1 MWLLYVSCAWVAG
14 VFLGLKVSLPAVTI
28 FTGLIPF
35 LFIPLLPNSKKT
47 LMAAGFCLLAFLG
60 GSLRY
65 TSSLPQIDEHSLCS
79 YNDKGAAEIQGMVT
93 GEPDV
98 RSKSCLLKFSANE
111 ITVNGKRNEIS
122 GVALILVPRYP
133 SYQYGDVLQVTGE
146 LEAPQRFDDFDY
158 KSYLARQ
165 GIYSIIYYPRIEI
178 MDRGEGSKPLQWL
191 YSFREKLSASLART
205 LPEPQGS
212 LAQGILLGIRGNI
225 PHPLNQSFSRTGTAH
240 LLAISGLHIGIVI
253 AMVISFGILIFG
265 RQRSVYI
272 WLALIVT
279 WLYTLLT
286 GMRPPVMRAAIMG
299 SLFLTAGF
307 LGRQRSAITALAF
320 AAAVMV
326 GIDPQLL
333 WSVSF
338 QLSFLAMTGL
348 IILYPY
354 FHEAGRNITTTISGD
369 REVIASI
376 GNMVT
381 DSFAI
386 TLAAIVAVWPLIAY
400 NFNVVS
406 LVALTSTFFSLPAL
420 PAIIVT
426 SSLVAFTGLFAP
438 LAAQIIGWLAWL
450 FLSYLLLVVHGFD
463 ALPRSS
469 LEPMT
474 ITAWQVWVYYA
485 VLAAAISL
493 VSHRKRLGSFLSK
506 STSEANK
513 NG

>member
-14 VFLGLKVSLPAVTI
+14 IFLGSKVSLPPVAI
-28 FTGLIPF
+28 FSGLLPL
-35 LFIPLLPNSKKT
+35 LFIPLLRNNKKP
-47 LMAAGFCLLAFLG
+47 LVVAGLCILAFFG

-65 TSSLPQIDEHSLCS
+65 PSSLPQIDECPLCF
-79 YNDKGAAEIQGMVT
+79 YNNKGTVEIQGIIA

-98 RSKSCLLKFSANE
+98 RSKCCLLEFSAKE
-111 ITVNGKRNEIS
+111 IIINSTKKELS
-122 GVALILVPRYP
+122 GAALIQVSRYP
-133 SYQYGDVLQVTGE
+133 AYRYGDVLKVTGE
-146 LEAPQRFDDFDY
+146 LETPAPFDGFDY
-158 KSYLARQ
+158 KSYLAQQ
-165 GIYSIIYYPRIEI
+165 GNYSVIYYPEIEVI
-178 MDRGEGSKPLQWL
+178 DTGQGLKPLQWL
-191 YSFREKLSASLART
+191 YSFRESLSASLARA

-212 LAQGILLGIRGNI
+212 LAQGILLGIRSNI
-225 PHPLNQSFSRTGTAH
+225 PDSLNQAFARTGTAH

-265 RQRSVYI
+265 RQRSIYI

-286 GMRPPVMRAAIMG
+286 GMRPPVIRAAIMG
-299 SLFLTAGF
+299 SLFLTAEI

-326 GIDPQLL
+326 GIDPQIL

-348 IILYPY
+348 ILLYPY
-354 FHEAGRNITTTISGD
+354 FQRAGRKITITLSGD
-369 REVIASI
+369 REALASI

-400 NFNVVS
+400 NFGIIS
-406 LVALTSTFFSLPAL
+406 LVGLPATFFSLPAL
-420 PAIIVT
+420 PAIITT
-426 SSLVAFTGLFAP
+426 SALIALAGLFTPLVA
-438 LAAQIIGWLAWL
+438 QILGWLDWL

-463 ALPRSS
+463 ALPKSS
-469 LEPMT
+469 LEV
-474 ITAWQVWVYYA
+474 TAIPTWLVWVYYA
-485 VLAAAISL
+485 VLAAAIAL
-493 VSHRKRLGSFLSK
+493 VSHRKQLGSFLSK
-506 STSEANK
+506 STSEENK